1 MRRAPCG
8 SGWTRRILRSDFDR
22 PERSAMLG
30 RLMTGLAG
38 SLALAG
44 AYVVHE
50 GAIRIRVDEQDAK
63 GTHVHLLV
71 PAALVP
77 AAMMFVPEATLR
89 EAATRA
95 RPWLP
100 AVQAATEGL
109 APQPDCDLLE
119 VRSANEH
126 VHVAKRGTL
135 LVVEVESLRET
146 VHVSVPLRT
155 INGVAHKIGRA
166 HV

>member
-1 MRRAPCG
+1 
-8 SGWTRRILRSDFDR
+8 
-22 PERSAMLG
+22 MLG
-30 RLMTGLAG
+30 KVMAGLAS

-50 GAIRIRVDEQDAK
+50 GAIRIQVDEQGAK
-63 GTHVHLLV
+63 GSRLHLLV

-77 AAMMFVPEATLR
+77 AAMMFVPEAALL

-100 AVQAATEGL
+100 AVRAATEGL
-109 APQPDCDLLE
+109 ARQPDCDLLE
-119 VRSANEH
+119 VRSADEH
-126 VHVAKRGTL
+126 VQVAKRGAL
-135 LVVEVESLRET
+135 LVVDVESLRET

-155 INGVAHKIGRA
+155 INGVAHRLESWSPA
-166 HV
+166 S

>member
-1 MRRAPCG
+1 
-8 SGWTRRILRSDFDR
+8 
-22 PERSAMLG
+22 MLG
-30 RLMTGLAG
+30 KLMTGLAG

-100 AVQAATEGL
+100 AVRAATEGL
-109 APQPDCDLLE
+109 ARQPDCDLLE
-119 VRSANEH
+119 VQSADER
-126 VHVAKRGTL
+126 VHIAKRGSL
-135 LVVEVESLRET
+135 LVVDVESLRET

-155 INGVAHKIGRA
+155 ITGMAHRLESWSPA
-166 HV
+166 S

>member
-1 MRRAPCG
+1 
-8 SGWTRRILRSDFDR
+8 
-22 PERSAMLG
+22 MLG
-30 RLMTGLAG
+30 KLMAGLAG
-38 SLALAG
+38 SLALGG

-50 GAIRIRVDEQDAK
+50 GAIRIQVDQQSTK
-63 GTHVHLLV
+63 GSHLHLLV

-77 AAMMFVPEATLR
+77 AAMMFVPETTLR

-100 AVQAATEGL
+100 AVRAATDGL
-109 APQPDCDLLE
+109 ARQPDCDLLE
-119 VRSANEH
+119 VRNADEH

-135 LVVEVESLRET
+135 LVVEVESLSGT

-155 INGVAHKIGRA
+155 INGVAHRLESWSPA
-166 HV
+166 S

>member
-1 MRRAPCG
+1 
-8 SGWTRRILRSDFDR
+8 
-22 PERSAMLG
+22 MLG
-30 RLMTGLAG
+30 KVMAGLAS
-38 SLALAG
+38 SLVLAG

-50 GAIRIRVDEQDAK
+50 GAIRIQVDQQGAK
-63 GTHVHLLV
+63 GSRLHLLV

-77 AAMMFVPEATLR
+77 ATMMFVPEAALR

-100 AVQAATEGL
+100 AVRAATEGL
-109 APQPDCDLLE
+109 ARQPDCDLLE
-119 VRSANEH
+119 VRSADEH
-126 VHVAKRGTL
+126 VHVAKRGAL

-155 INGVAHKIGRA
+155 INGVAHRLESWSPA
-166 HV
+166 S

>member
-1 MRRAPCG
+1 
-8 SGWTRRILRSDFDR
+8 
-22 PERSAMLG
+22 MLG
-30 RLMTGLAG
+30 KVMAGLAS

-50 GAIRIRVDEQDAK
+50 GAIRIQVDQQSAK
-63 GTHVHLLV
+63 GSHLHLLV

-100 AVQAATEGL
+100 AVRAATEGL
-109 APQPDCDLLE
+109 ARQPDCDLLE

-126 VHVAKRGTL
+126 VHVAKRGAL

-155 INGVAHKIGRA
+155 INGVAHRLESWSPA
-166 HV
+166 S

>member
-1 MRRAPCG
+1 
-8 SGWTRRILRSDFDR
+8 
-22 PERSAMLG
+22 MLG
-30 RLMTGLAG
+30 KLMAGLAG
-38 SLALAG
+38 SLALGG

-50 GAIRIRVDEQDAK
+50 GAIRIQVDQQSAK
-63 GTHVHLLV
+63 GLHLHLLV

-100 AVQAATEGL
+100 AVRAATEGL
-109 APQPDCDLLE
+109 ARQPDCDLLE
-119 VRSANEH
+119 VRSAQEH
-126 VHVAKRGTL
+126 VHVAKRGAL

-155 INGVAHKIGRA
+155 INGVAHRLESWSPA
-166 HV
+166 S